1 MLPFCSIWLFT
12 FSFVSNLSYNEYW
25 HPPNLFANDFL
36 VGLKCLDRSCMFLKE
51 TGLVQKQA
59 GKISSRTSL
68 KEQYMWICYQNN
80 KLQHSKSWLIW
91 TWFFSHYH
99 FATNPTRWYDEW
111 FSHGDLVDIGF
122 LQTISSKQAFP
133 LPRVDPVYVS
143 LLISGLTAG
152 IALDKVLSF
161 SMYIIYHKH
170 ILPYFACAIIIF

>member
-1 MLPFCSIWLFT
+1 
-12 FSFVSNLSYNEYW
+12 
-25 HPPNLFANDFL
+25 
-36 VGLKCLDRSCMFLKE
+36 MFLKE
-51 TGLVQKQA
+51 TGLVQKQV
-59 GKISSRTSL
+59 GKISSRTLL

-91 TWFFSHYH
+91 TWFFSCYH
-99 FATNPTRWYDEW
+99 FAFICNVILIKHSLSIYLSIYLIQKDDMMND
-111 FSHGDLVDIGF
+111 SHMVILLILVF

-152 IALDKVLSF
+152 IALDKVLSY

-170 ILPYFACAIIIF
+170 ILPYFACTIIIF

>member
-1 MLPFCSIWLFT
+1 MPPFCSIWLFT

-68 KEQYMWICYQNN
+68 KEQYMWSATKIISCNTQ
-80 KLQHSKSWLIW
+80 KADSFEHGSSVATTLLLIQQDDMMND
-91 TWFFSHYH
+91 SHMVILLI
-99 FATNPTRWYDEW
+99 
-111 FSHGDLVDIGF
+111 LVF

-152 IALDKVLSF
+152 IALDKVLSY

-170 ILPYFACAIIIF
+170 ILPYFPCTIIIF

>member
-1 MLPFCSIWLFT
+1 MPPFCSIWLFT

-36 VGLKCLDRSCMFLKE
+36 VGLKCLDRSCTFLKE

-91 TWFFSHYH
+91 HGSSVATTLLLIQQDDMMNDSHMVILLI
-99 FATNPTRWYDEW
+99 FE
-111 FSHGDLVDIGF
+111 F

-152 IALDKVLSF
+152 IALDKVLSY

-170 ILPYFACAIIIF
+170 ILPYFACTIIIF

>member
-36 VGLKCLDRSCMFLKE
+36 VGLKCLDRSCTFLKE

-91 TWFFSHYH
+91 TWFFSCYH

-111 FSHGDLVDIGF
+111 FSHGDLVDIGILADHF
-122 LQTISSKQAFP
+122 LKTSISPAKSGSCICLITHQWPDCWYCSWQGAQLFNVYH
-133 LPRVDPVYVS
+133 LP
-143 LLISGLTAG
+143 
-152 IALDKVLSF
+152 
-161 SMYIIYHKH
+161 
-170 ILPYFACAIIIF
+170 